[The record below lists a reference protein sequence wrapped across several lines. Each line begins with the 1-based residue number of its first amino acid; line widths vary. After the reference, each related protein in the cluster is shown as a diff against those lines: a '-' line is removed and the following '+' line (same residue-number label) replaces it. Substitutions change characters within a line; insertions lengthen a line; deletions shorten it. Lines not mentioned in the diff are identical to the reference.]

1 MFRYNFINV
10 KILLAFMYICLK
22 KLTFHA
28 SKINF
33 YLSKDATKEMIY
45 IISNLMTVVIMCFR
59 RGVKCW

>member
-22 KLTFHA
+22 KLTFHV

-45 IISNLMTVVIMCFR
+45 IISNLM
-59 RGVKCW
+59 